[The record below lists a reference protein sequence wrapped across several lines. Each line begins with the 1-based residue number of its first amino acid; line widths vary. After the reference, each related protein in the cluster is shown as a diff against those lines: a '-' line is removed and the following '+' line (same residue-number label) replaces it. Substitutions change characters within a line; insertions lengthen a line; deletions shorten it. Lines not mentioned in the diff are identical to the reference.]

1 MLRNG
6 ASGKNH
12 KVNSL
17 STHQKERLEKIQQII
32 AKLAEEAAKGK
43 PVVVEGRKD
52 AQALTEL
59 GINGTVVTLKT
70 GGKSFFDATQQIEEL
85 YPVEVI
91 LLLDYDRRG
100 KEGTKRLQQELE
112 RLKIKANVR
121 FWIELHALAGH
132 EVQCIESL
140 PAYLVTLEQK
150 IG

>member
-1 MLRNG
+1 M
-6 ASGKNH
+6 
-12 KVNSL
+12 
-17 STHQKERLEKIQQII
+17 STHLKERLEKIRQFIV
-32 AKLAEEAAKGK
+32 KLAEEAAKGK
-43 PVVVEGRKD
+43 LVVVEGKKD

-59 GINGTVVTLKT
+59 GITGTVLTLKT
-70 GGKSFFDATQQIEEL
+70 GGKSFFDAIQQIEEL
-85 YPVEVI
+85 HIAEVV

-100 KEGTKRLQQELE
+100 KECTKRLQQELE

-150 IG
+150 TA